1 MTPFIAAILGG
12 ILCALIA
19 AAFLTPLTFRIPLRI
34 SRQWAR
40 EVDEYAEL
48 ELSGD
53 NLAAAPLTRT
63 QSVLLIL
70 ASALLGCATVATK
83 GLQAEGMALAFYF
96 LSLLLLVAINM
107 KALLLP
113 DIVVLPV
120 LWAGLLYHAQAGSA
134 AEHIYGAAAAYLAPF
149 LLTAALQKRTHRPWR
164 SQNHGHGRRLV
175 RPCEPALVFH
185 GICCGICALDCA
197 TPDQRPKNPRPNL
210 QRPCAFGRWV
220 DGGVLQHAHRPFCLM
235 AKKP

>member
-134 AEHIYGAAAAYLAPF
+134 AEHIYGAVAAYLAPF
-149 LLTAALQKRTHRPWR
+149 LLTAALQRFTGKGLI
-164 SQNHGHGRRLV
+164 GHGDLKTMAMAGAWFGFASLPLFFMGFVAGFALWIVLLLIRGQRTQG
-175 RPCEPALVFH
+175 PICSGPAHLA
-185 GICCGICALDCA
+185 GGLTA
-197 TPDQRPKNPRPNL
+197 
-210 QRPCAFGRWV
+210 AFCSMPI
-220 DGGVLQHAHRPFCLM
+220 APF
-235 AKKP
+235 A

>member
-53 NLAAAPLTRT
+53 NLAATPLART

-107 KALLLP
+107 RALLLP

-149 LLTAALQKRTHRPWR
+149 LLTTALQRFTGKGLI
-164 SQNHGHGRRLV
+164 GHGDLKTMAMAGAWFGLASLPLFLLRDLRFGL
-175 RPCEPALVFH
+175 
-185 GICCGICALDCA
+185 CCS
-197 TPDQRPKNPRPNL
+197 
-210 QRPCAFGRWV
+210 
-220 DGGVLQHAHRPFCLM
+220 
-235 AKKP
+235 